1 MRTAA
6 GKNPAAVSFLNNEG
20 TKKQSDAGGSPS
32 PGAAMLAGR
41 MAWLLACAGNALLL
55 RPGRAHSVQNHRSS
69 RSSFQRGAK
78 VFLYYFVTLLFN
90 FLVKLTA

>member
-1 MRTAA
+1 MPECARPRAQQCWQD
-6 GKNPAAVSFLNNEG
+6 GWHGLFE
-20 TKKQSDAGGSPS
+20 
-32 PGAAMLAGR
+32 
-41 MAWLLACAGNALLL
+41 CAGNVLLL